1 MITGRLAELF
11 VDITLRGAD
20 TVVAQRNR
28 INELDAVMQ
37 TSGRLYSRVAAD
49 RLDVMRRLADA
60 ESNVLAI
67 DKKIYESKP
76 YANAA
81 DARARRGLA
90 GDAAAM
96 ARERADLL
104 AQQRVLQSPLAID
117 NARAQLQNDRVRKQN
132 TELQQWNQL
141 VAEKGKALAV
151 VAKLAD
157 TMRQVQ
163 DAARTTSI
171 YAGALTAAGTA
182 AVAAASPDIFGT
194 FTGSLKLLSAEIG
207 TIVAPMLIDF
217 AAILQRVANWV
228 RSLDDETK
236 ESILTG
242 AKWVAII
249 GFGSMALDKL
259 VSVGGGAIRVLMA
272 ISSAAVSAGRAIT
285 AAFVANPIIAA
296 IAAITVV
303 VAGLLALLDHLATRT
318 ERMTAASR
326 QTTAYLQGGGRLTQ
340 QQYDRLPQETRD
352 QIALAR
358 KQGKDQQVLD
368 RLIDQAEQRANTD
381 SGEASNR
388 DEDAQRA
395 LAPSTIAARA
405 AQSSMRT
412 LPTGIL
418 TATFLSPLI
427 KQNEQLGRSGT
438 ATAAQSAEQ
447 LAILRARKEQGDP
460 ASGKGGD
467 DLLRSSTFQSQFTSF
482 DEGWRRVQLAATSG
496 GTMEQRMLEI
506 QERNRD
512 YLRQIA
518 ANTGGEGGA
527 GVLDQI
533 TQAFGTAP

>member
-1 MITGRLAELF
+1 
-11 VDITLRGAD
+11 
-20 TVVAQRNR
+20 
-28 INELDAVMQ
+28 
-37 TSGRLYSRVAAD
+37 
-49 RLDVMRRLADA
+49 
-60 ESNVLAI
+60 
-67 DKKIYESKP
+67 
-76 YANAA
+76 
-81 DARARRGLA
+81 
-90 GDAAAM
+90 
-96 ARERADLL
+96 
-104 AQQRVLQSPLAID
+104 
-117 NARAQLQNDRVRKQN
+117 
-132 TELQQWNQL
+132 
-141 VAEKGKALAV
+141 
-151 VAKLAD
+151 
-157 TMRQVQ
+157 
-163 DAARTTSI
+163 
-171 YAGALTAAGTA
+171 
-182 AVAAASPDIFGT
+182 
-194 FTGSLKLLSAEIG
+194 
-207 TIVAPMLIDF
+207 
-217 AAILQRVANWV
+217 
-228 RSLDDETK
+228 
-236 ESILTG
+236 
-242 AKWVAII
+242 
-249 GFGSMALDKL
+249 
-259 VSVGGGAIRVLMA
+259 
-272 ISSAAVSAGRAIT
+272 
-285 AAFVANPIIAA
+285 
-296 IAAITVV
+296 
-303 VAGLLALLDHLATRT
+303 
-318 ERMTAASR
+318 
-326 QTTAYLQGGGRLTQ
+326 
-340 QQYDRLPQETRD
+340 
-352 QIALAR
+352 
-358 KQGKDQQVLD
+358 VLD